1 MSVLVARTPEGVQL
15 LVIARLREACD
26 AFGGQFMPQLTM
38 QMGGSAHFDSPR
50 GYATTTV
57 YGDGRFHLKIAER
70 FLAAELNVQD
80 AIVRHELGH
89 VVDFS
94 AESDPLNNW
103 AIGRGVE
110 LASTRELRADGI
122 AEAIWGGRIFY
133 NDADVQTLYGG
144 TAPRPARLGL

>member
-15 LVIARLREACD
+15 LVVARLREACD
-26 AFGGQFMPQLTM
+26 AFGVQFMPQLSM

-57 YGDGRFHLKIAER
+57 YGEGRFHLKIAER
-70 FLAAELNVQD
+70 FLEAELDVQD
-80 AIVRHELGH
+80 ALVRHELGH
-89 VVDFS
+89 IVDFS
-94 AESDPLNNW
+94 SDAEQLDVW
-103 AIGRGVE
+103 ARARGVE